1 MEEIGLVLLEFLIEL
16 LFELAVLL
24 PWDGLLAGRERRP
37 GDPARIWHV
46 TIGAMLIG
54 SVLGYLSL
62 LVFPSLLIRNE
73 AARLVHL
80 VASPLICGFLARA
93 LARRRTRRGQTSN
106 PSLHFWFAFAFIIV
120 FLAVRYGWAERPLG
134 IEYTPKTALR
144 AAPHTRYV

>member
-37 GDPARIWHV
+37 GEPARIWAV

-54 SVLGYLSL
+54 SIGGYLSL
-62 LVFPSLLIRNE
+62 LVLPTLVIRNE
-73 AARLVHL
+73 AARLLHL
-80 VASPLICGFLARA
+80 VLSPLICAFIARA
-93 LARRRTRRGQTSN
+93 LARRRARRGK
-106 PSLHFWFAFAFIIV
+106 PSSANLHFWFAFALIIV
-120 FLAVRYGWAERPLG
+120 FLAVRYGWAQRPL
-134 IEYTPKTALR
+134 IEYAPKPALR